1 MGVVRLTLISAGR
14 LAISPERHVGKADA
28 MRRLRSLLSVLML
41 SGALS
46 GCDAFVFVS
55 AGPLPEQRP
64 SPTSF
69 PAPTSI
75 AVGDIVHTTFV
86 VPEVRFDLRAPAT
99 GILFV
104 RISWDSRHGDIDVTF
119 VSSVFASN
127 AISVSTTGQ
136 GSAVRSVRVTRGQ
149 TYRIAVVG
157 SEGPVPFTLTTS
169 IE

>member
-1 MGVVRLTLISAGR
+1 
-14 LAISPERHVGKADA
+14 
-28 MRRLRSLLSVLML
+28 MRRLRSVLCLLVL

-64 SPTSF
+64 SPTSS

-75 AVGDIVHTTFV
+75 AVGDIVHSTFV
-86 VPEVRFDLRAPAT
+86 RPEVRFDLRAPTT

-119 VSSVFASN
+119 VSSVFGAN
-127 AISVSTTGQ
+127 AMSTSGVSTTGQ

-169 IE
+169 Y

>member
-1 MGVVRLTLISAGR
+1 
-14 LAISPERHVGKADA
+14 
-28 MRRLRSLLSVLML
+28 MRRLRSLLCLLVL
-41 SGALS
+41 SGSLS

-55 AGPLPEQRP
+55 AGPLPDQRP
-64 SPTSF
+64 SPTSS

-75 AVGDIVHTTFV
+75 AVGDIVHSTFV
-86 VPEVRFDLRAPAT
+86 VPEVRFDLRAPTT

-127 AISVSTTGQ
+127 VLVRDISTSVSTGQ
-136 GSAVRSVRVTRGQ
+136 TTAVHSVRVARGE
-149 TYRIAVVG
+149 TCRIAVVG
-157 SEGPVPFTLTTS
+157 ARGPVPFTLTTS